1 MGYINIMYVAVSLQT
16 HVSLIFVNLLMPSNP
31 NQYILFSKLILFLVG
46 LECPPFLIVE
56 FFGSEVTKLAIKLE
70 HCLSFQSI
78 LSTSR
83 NLFIVFVFSHS

>member
-1 MGYINIMYVAVSLQT
+1 MLYVAVSLQT

-31 NQYILFSKLILFLVG
+31 NHILFSKLILFLVDG
-46 LECPPFLIVE
+46 LKCPPLLIVE
-56 FFGSEVTKLAIKLE
+56 FFGSKVTKLAIKFA

-83 NLFIVFVFSHS
+83 NLCIVFVFSQS